1 MCLITLLILAQFQFS
16 LKKILPIK
24 GNKRI
29 RSGYKIFINLHF
41 FYGFN
46 LQAKYP
52 KKIETNKDTT
62 GGITC
67 PQIDIWPEN
76 KKFSKWTKAAAQ
88 STILVTLFWF
98 IATFEH
104 FVYIL

>member
-1 MCLITLLILAQFQFS
+1 MRFIKTLKESISSAITKKSNPFQFS

-67 PQIDIWPEN
+67 PQIDI
-76 KKFSKWTKAAAQ
+76 
-88 STILVTLFWF
+88 
-98 IATFEH
+98 
-104 FVYIL
+104 